1 MVRRKI
7 TMIKY
12 SIVPILI
19 IAFVSILIVSG
30 DTHAAGQSSTNYKIE
45 ADVISGGGN
54 EASSSNYTN
63 ESTLGQPA
71 SGEPSSSTNYENQ
84 PGFWN
89 VVIQPGGSSVQYN
102 VYDTNQDCEIGD
114 FELLNAI
121 DQWAQGNLGDF
132 PLLNLIDYWATGSYC

>member
-1 MVRRKI
+1 MNK
-7 TMIKY
+7 
-12 SIVPILI
+12 SIFSVFF
-19 IAFVSILIVSG
+19 IAFVSIMIASG
-30 DTHAAGQSSTNYKIE
+30 GIYAADQSSTNYKIE
-45 ADVISGGGN
+45 ADVISGGGSD
-54 EASSSNYTN
+54 ASSTSYTN
-63 ESTLGQPA
+63 ESTLGQPT

-102 VYDTNQDCEIGD
+102 AYDTNQDCRIGD

-132 PLLNLIDYWATGSYC
+132 PLLNLIDYWATGPYC

>member
-1 MVRRKI
+1 MK
-7 TMIKY
+7 K
-12 SIVPILI
+12 SIFSVFI
-19 IAFVSILIVSG
+19 IAFISIMIASG
-30 DTHAAGQSSTNYKIE
+30 DIHAAGQSSTNYKIE

-54 EASSSNYTN
+54 EASSTNHTN
-63 ESTLGQPA
+63 ESTLGQPT

-89 VVIQPGGSSVQYN
+89 VVIQPDGISVQYN
-102 VYDTNQDCEIGD
+102 AYDTDQDCTIGD